1 MKVRVYYNLHKRRL
15 SVQEKVNGRWKV
27 VNHVDTI
34 HLKNVDFRVSQAG
47 RQRVLQQKRKNVH
60 AFIIGEPTNEL
71 DPTQHQYQIV
81 GYNPYVRER
90 FYDGSKYV
98 DKADAVIINNRIVY
112 ALNAT

>member
-1 MKVRVYYNLHKRRL
+1 MKTRVYFNLHKKLL

-34 HLKNVDFRVSQAG
+34 HLKNVCFKVSEAG
-47 RQRVLQQKRKNVH
+47 RQRVLQQKKKNVH
-60 AFIIGEPTNEL
+60 AFVVGERTNEL
-71 DPTQHQYQIV
+71 DPTLHQYQIV

-98 DKADAVIINNRIVY
+98 DKADAVIIKGRIVY
-112 ALNAT
+112 ALNAS